1 MAVARAAGRQGGVST
16 SSKVRAPHL
25 VAAVPEVPR
34 TTLDLE
40 SAGDTPILREYRAVK
55 ADHADAIVLARLG
68 DFFEMF
74 GEDALIAAPILGVQ
88 LTGRGFGAAGRLP
101 MCGVP
106 HQAIV
111 QHIRK
116 LLDAG
121 QRVAIWDQVG
131 EVVSGRLVRREVTR
145 VLSPGMVVEAELL
158 DPSAVSRCIALCA
171 VNGRVGIAAF
181 DPNTQHL
188 ELSEV
193 DGDLNS
199 AAVADELTRL
209 DASELLVEDTIPVP
223 STLAGLLQVTPLAGA
238 VFDRTRAEE
247 RVRRATGAV
256 SLEGLGVAALPA
268 ALRAAGAILA
278 YCERAHIVI
287 SQDLLTIVIR
297 PAGTAM
303 RLDAHTRTNLELF
316 ARLGERGASLLQ
328 VLDATRTPMGVR
340 LLRTRL
346 QEPLIDVG
354 QISQRLDAVEALV
367 ADRDSRRHLREAL
380 GGMRDL
386 ERLVARCV
394 QRMATPRDLGAIRDA
409 CAALVATRAAVA
421 AMAPVAELAAAATHC
436 RAPEGLAESLDALLS
451 DDLPGSAGDGGAIRP
466 GADAELDELRAAGS
480 NARTYLAALEA
491 TERERTGIRSLR
503 VGYNRVFGYFIEIP
517 NAQRDRVPDDYSRKQ
532 TLAGAE
538 RFVTP
543 DLKEHETIVLHAR
556 ERAIARE
563 HDLLAGAV
571 ARVAT
576 EARALA
582 DAAAAVATLDVAQS
596 LATVAEEEHWVRP
609 AVDDSSTLRIRGGR
623 HPLVERTLGP
633 GRFVPNDVSLDESAR
648 IVVLTGPNMAG
659 KSTYLRQI
667 ASIVLLAQV
676 GSYVPAEEAA
686 IGVCDRIFTRIG
698 AHDDLSGGLSTFMVE
713 MAETAAILR
722 QATGRSLV
730 ILDEIGRGTSTYDGV
745 SIAQAVVEY
754 LHDAPQ
760 LNCRTLFA
768 THFHELTVL
777 ATHLARVRNA
787 RVEVV
792 DDGSDITFLHR
803 IVPGGADRSYG
814 VHVAKLAG
822 IPGGVLAR
830 ARQLLAAQE
839 RERPLG
845 GSGELAADQLT
856 LSISDPGPHPVM
868 SELAS
873 LDLDGMTPIAAL
885 NKLAEL
891 RERAST

>member
-1 MAVARAAGRQGGVST
+1 VTT

-25 VAAVPEVPR
+25 LAAAPKASR

-40 SAGDTPILREYRAVK
+40 TAGDTPILREYRAVK
-55 ADHADAIVLARLG
+55 AVHPDAIVLARLG

-74 GEDALIAAPILGVQ
+74 GEDAEIAAPIIGVQ

-106 HQAIV
+106 HQAVV
-111 QHIRK
+111 QHIR
-116 LLDAG
+116 DSG
-121 QRVAIWDQVG
+121 RRVAIWDQVG

-158 DPSAVSRCIALCA
+158 DSTAVSRCVALFA
-171 VNGRVGIAAF
+171 AHGRVGIAAF

-188 ELSEV
+188 ELFELA
-193 DGDLNS
+193 GDLDS
-199 AAVADELTRL
+199 AVVADELTRL
-209 DASELLVEDTIPVP
+209 DASELLLEDSTPIPA
-223 STLAGLLQVTPLAGA
+223 SLAAQAPVTPLPAA
-238 VFDRTRAEE
+238 VFDTTRAEE
-247 RVRRATGAV
+247 RIRRATGAV
-256 SLEGLGVAALPA
+256 SFEGLGVSAVPIGV
-268 ALRAAGAILA
+268 RAAGAVLA
-278 YCERAHIVI
+278 YCERAHIVV
-287 SQDLLTIVIR
+287 SQDLLRIAVR
-297 PAGTAM
+297 ASDESM
-303 RLDAHTRTNLELF
+303 RLDAHTRANLELF
-316 ARLGERGASLLQ
+316 TRLGERGSSLFQL
-328 VLDATRTPMGVR
+328 LDATRTAMGVR
-340 LLRTRL
+340 LLRARL
-346 QEPLIDVG
+346 QEPLTVVDDI
-354 QISQRLDAVEALV
+354 IRRLDSIEVLL
-367 ADRDSRRHLREAL
+367 ADRDGRRRLRDAL

-386 ERLVARCV
+386 ERLVARCI
-394 QRMATPRDLGAIRDA
+394 QGMATPRDLGAVRDT
-409 CAALVATRAAVA
+409 CAALDATGAVA
-421 AMAPVAELAAAATHC
+421 RGNAAGAELTDAAERC
-436 RAPEGLAESLDALLS
+436 RAPDGLRERLDALLC
-451 DDLPGSAGDGGAIRP
+451 DDLPVSAADGGAIRP
-466 GADAELDELRAAGS
+466 GADADLDGLRAAGS
-480 NARTYLAALEA
+480 TARIYLAALEA
-491 TERERTGIRSLR
+491 GERERTGIRSLR
-503 VGYNRVFGYFIEIP
+503 VGYNRVFGYYIEVP
-517 NAQRDRVPDDYSRKQ
+517 NAHKDRVPEDYSRKQ

-538 RFVTP
+538 RYVTP
-543 DLKEHETIVLHAR
+543 DLKEHEAIVLHAR
-556 ERAIARE
+556 ERAVARE
-563 HDLLAGAV
+563 QEVLKGAAAQV
-571 ARVAT
+571 AI

-582 DAAAAVATLDVAQS
+582 GAAEAAAVLDVAQS
-596 LATVAEEEHWVRP
+596 LATVAEQERWVRP
-609 AVDDSSTLRIRGGR
+609 TVDTSSTLRIAGGR

-633 GRFVPNDVSLDESAR
+633 GRFVPNDVDLDDDAR

-659 KSTYLRQI
+659 KSTYLRQT
-667 ASIVLLAQV
+667 ASIVLLAQI
-676 GSYVPAEEAA
+676 GSYVPADAA
-686 IGVCDRIFTRIG
+686 TIGVCDRIFTRIG

-777 ATHLARVRNA
+777 ANHLPRVRNA

-792 DDGSDITFLHR
+792 EDGAEITFLHR

-822 IPGGVLAR
+822 IPGGVLVR

-839 RERPLG
+839 LDRPLAG
-845 GSGELAADQLT
+845 NGEHGSDQLT
-856 LSISDPGPHPVM
+856 LSISAPGANPVM
-868 SELAS
+868 NELAS

-891 RERAST
+891 HERASM

>member
-1 MAVARAAGRQGGVST
+1 VAEA
-16 SSKVRAPHL
+16 
-25 VAAVPEVPR
+25 PR

-40 SAGDTPILREYRAVK
+40 TAGDTPILREYRAVK
-55 ADHADAIVLARLG
+55 AAHSDAIVLARLG

-74 GEDALIAAPILGVQ
+74 GDDAEVAAPILGVQ

-106 HQAIV
+106 HQAIG

-145 VLSPGMVVEAELL
+145 VLSPGMVVEADLL
-158 DPSAVSRCIALCA
+158 DPSAVSRCVALLA
-171 VNGRVGIAAF
+171 SRGRVGIAAF

-188 ELSEV
+188 ELFELA
-193 DGDLNS
+193 GDLGS
-199 AAVADELTRL
+199 AAVADELARL
-209 DASELLVEDTIPVP
+209 DASEFLVEDTIPIP
-223 STLAGLLQVTPLAGA
+223 PALAGLAQVTPLAAA
-238 VFDRTRAEE
+238 VFDTTRAEE

-256 SLEGLGVAALPA
+256 SLDGLGVTAVPHAV
-268 ALRAAGAILA
+268 RAAGAVLA
-278 YCERAHIVI
+278 YCERARIVI
-287 SQDLLTIVIR
+287 SQELLRIAIR
-297 PAGTAM
+297 TPQGAM
-303 RLDAHTRTNLELF
+303 RLDAHTRVNLELF
-316 ARLGERGASLLQ
+316 TRLGERGSSLLQ
-328 VLDATRTPMGVR
+328 LLDATRTATGMR
-340 LLRTRL
+340 LLRARL
-346 QEPLIDVG
+346 QEPLTDVG
-354 QISQRLDAVEALV
+354 RIIERLDSIEALLV
-367 ADRDSRRHLREAL
+367 DRDGRRRLRDAL

-394 QRMATPRDLGAIRDA
+394 QGIATPRDLGAVRDT
-409 CAALVATRAAVA
+409 CAALETTG
-421 AMAPVAELAAAATHC
+421 AAARAIAAGVELIEAADHC
-436 RAPEGLAESLDALLS
+436 RAPAALRERLDALLS
-451 DDLPGSAGDGGAIRP
+451 DDLPASATDGGAIRP
-466 GADAELDELRAAGS
+466 GADADLDSLRAAGGT
-480 NARTYLAALEA
+480 ARSYLAALE
-491 TERERTGIRSLR
+491 TSERERTGIRSLR
-503 VGYNRVFGYFIEIP
+503 VGYNRVFGYFIEVP
-517 NAQRDRVPDDYSRKQ
+517 NAHSDRVPDDYSRKQ

-543 DLKEHETIVLHAR
+543 DLKEQEAIVLHAR

-563 HDLLAGAV
+563 HDMLAGAAALV
-571 ARVAT
+571 AI

-582 DAAAAVATLDVAQS
+582 DAAAAAATLDVAQS
-596 LATVAEEEHWVRP
+596 LATVAEDEHWVRP
-609 AVDDSSTLRIRGGR
+609 IVDASSSLRITGGR

-633 GRFVPNDVSLDESAR
+633 GRFVPNDVDLDDEAR

-659 KSTYLRQI
+659 KSTYLRQT
-667 ASIVLLAQV
+667 ASIVFLAQI
-676 GSYVPAEEAA
+676 GSFVPAEAA
-686 IGVCDRIFTRIG
+686 TIGVCDRIFTRIG

-722 QATGRSLV
+722 QATERSLV

-754 LHDAPQ
+754 LHDAPH

-777 ATHLARVRNA
+777 ATTLPRVRNA

-792 DDGSDITFLHR
+792 EEGADITFLHR

-822 IPGGVLAR
+822 IPGGVLVR

-839 RERPLG
+839 RDHPLG
-845 GSGELAADQLT
+845 GGGERGSDQLT
-856 LSISDPGPHPVM
+856 LSISDPGPDPVV

-885 NKLAEL
+885 NKLVEL
-891 RERAST
+891 RDRASM

>member
-1 MAVARAAGRQGGVST
+1 M
-16 SSKVRAPHL
+16 
-25 VAAVPEVPR
+25 PEAPR

-40 SAGDTPILREYRAVK
+40 TAGDTPILREYRAIK
-55 ADHADAIVLARLG
+55 AEHPDAIVLARLG

-74 GEDALIAAPILGVQ
+74 GEDAEIAAPILGVQ

-106 HQAIV
+106 HQAVV

-121 QRVAIWDQVG
+121 RRVAIWDQVG
-131 EVVSGRLVRREVTR
+131 EVTAGRLVRREVIR

-158 DPSAVSRCIALCA
+158 DPAAVSRCVALFA
-171 VNGRVGIAAF
+171 SHGRVGIAAF

-188 ELSEV
+188 ELFEV
-193 DGDLNS
+193 EGDLSS
-199 AAVADELTRL
+199 AAVADELSRL
-209 DASELLVEDTIPVP
+209 DASELLVEDGTPIPAALTALAPVT
-223 STLAGLLQVTPLAGA
+223 TLAAA
-238 VFDRTRAEE
+238 VFDTTRAEE
-247 RVRRATGAV
+247 RLRGATGAL
-256 SLEGLGVAALPA
+256 SIDGLGVIALPLS
-268 ALRAAGAILA
+268 LRAAGAVLA

-287 SQDLLTIVIR
+287 SQDLLRIAIR
-297 PAGTAM
+297 TPDGAM
-303 RLDAHTRTNLELF
+303 RLDAHTRANLELF
-316 ARLGERGASLLQ
+316 TRLGERGSSLLQ
-328 VLDATRTPMGVR
+328 LLDATRTPMGVR
-340 LLRTRL
+340 LLRARL
-346 QEPLIDVG
+346 QEPLTDVE
-354 QISQRLDAVEALV
+354 QIIRRLDSVDVLLG
-367 ADRDSRRHLREAL
+367 DRDGRRRLREAL

-394 QRMATPRDLGAIRDA
+394 QQMATPRDLGGVRDA
-409 CAALVATRAAVA
+409 CAALETTGGAARAIA
-421 AMAPVAELAAAATHC
+421 ARAEFVDAAERC
-436 RAPEGLAESLDALLS
+436 RAPDGLRETLDALLC
-451 DDLPGSAGDGGAIRP
+451 DDLPANASDGGAVRA
-466 GADAELDELRAAGS
+466 GADVDLDGLRAAGS
-480 NARTYLAALEA
+480 SARSYLTALEA
-491 TERERTGIRSLR
+491 SERERTGIRSLR

-517 NAQRDRVPDDYSRKQ
+517 NAHRDRVPDDYARKQ

-543 DLKEHETIVLHAR
+543 DLKEHEAIVLHAR
-556 ERAIARE
+556 ERAVARE
-563 HDLLAGAV
+563 QELLAGAA
-571 ARVAT
+571 ARVAID
-576 EARALA
+576 ARALA
-582 DAAAAVATLDVAQS
+582 DAAAAVAILDVAQA

-609 AVDDSSTLRIRGGR
+609 SIDASSSLRIIGGR

-633 GRFVPNDVSLDESAR
+633 GRFVPNDLHLDDEAR

-659 KSTYLRQI
+659 KSTYLRQT
-667 ASIVLLAQV
+667 ASIVLLAQI
-676 GSYVPAEEAA
+676 GSFVPAEEAS

-777 ATHLARVRNA
+777 ATHLPGVRNA

-792 DDGSDITFLHR
+792 EDGADITFLHR

-822 IPGGVLAR
+822 IPGGVLVR

-839 RERPLG
+839 RDRPLG
-845 GSGELAADQLT
+845 GSGEHGSDQLT
-856 LSISDPGPHPVM
+856 LSIGDPEPHPVM

-873 LDLDGMTPIAAL
+873 LELEGMTPIAAL
-885 NKLAEL
+885 NKLVEL
-891 RERAST
+891 RERASM

>member
-1 MAVARAAGRQGGVST
+1 
-16 SSKVRAPHL
+16 
-25 VAAVPEVPR
+25 VPEVPR

-268 ALRAAGAILA
+268 ALRAAGAVLA

-354 QISQRLDAVEALV
+354 QISLRLDAVEALV

-380 GGMRDL
+380 GGMPDL

-394 QRMATPRDLGAIRDA
+394 QQMATPRDLGAIRDA

-436 RAPEGLAESLDALLS
+436 RAPEGLAESLDALLC

-563 HDLLAGAV
+563 HELLAGAA

>member
-268 ALRAAGAILA
+268 ALRAAGAVLA

-354 QISQRLDAVEALV
+354 QISLRLDAVEALV

-380 GGMRDL
+380 GGMPDL

-394 QRMATPRDLGAIRDA
+394 QQMATPRDLGAIRDA

-436 RAPEGLAESLDALLS
+436 RAPEGLAESLDALLC

-563 HDLLAGAV
+563 HDLLAGAA

-609 AVDDSSTLRIRGGR
+609 AVDDSSTLRIKGGR

>member
-1 MAVARAAGRQGGVST
+1 M
-16 SSKVRAPHL
+16 
-25 VAAVPEVPR
+25 PEAPR

-40 SAGDTPILREYRAVK
+40 TAGDTPILREYRAIK
-55 ADHADAIVLARLG
+55 AEHRDAIVLARLG

-74 GEDALIAAPILGVQ
+74 GEDAEIAAPILGVQ

-106 HQAIV
+106 HQAVV

-121 QRVAIWDQVG
+121 RRVAIWDQVG
-131 EVVSGRLVRREVTR
+131 EVTAGRLVRREVIR

-158 DPSAVSRCIALCA
+158 DPAAVSRCVALFA
-171 VNGRVGIAAF
+171 THGRVGIAAF

-188 ELSEV
+188 ELFEV
-193 DGDLNS
+193 EGDLSSSN
-199 AAVADELTRL
+199 VADELSRL
-209 DASELLVEDTIPVP
+209 DASELLVEDGTPIPAALTALAPVT
-223 STLAGLLQVTPLAGA
+223 TLAAA
-238 VFDRTRAEE
+238 VFDTTRAED
-247 RVRRATGAV
+247 RVRRATGAL
-256 SLEGLGVAALPA
+256 SLDGLGITAVPLS
-268 ALRAAGAILA
+268 LRAAGAVLA

-287 SQDLLTIVIR
+287 SQDLLRIAIR
-297 PAGTAM
+297 TPDGAM
-303 RLDAHTRTNLELF
+303 RLDAHTRANLELF
-316 ARLGERGASLLQ
+316 TRLGERGSSLLQ
-328 VLDATRTPMGVR
+328 LLDATRTPMGVR
-340 LLRTRL
+340 LLRARL
-346 QEPLIDVG
+346 QDPLTDVEQIIRRLDSIDVLL
-354 QISQRLDAVEALV
+354 S
-367 ADRDSRRHLREAL
+367 DRDARRRLREAL

-386 ERLVARCV
+386 ERLVGRCV
-394 QRMATPRDLGAIRDA
+394 QQMATPRDLGAVRDA
-409 CAALVATRAAVA
+409 CAALETTGGAARAIAAQAEVADAA
-421 AMAPVAELAAAATHC
+421 ERC
-436 RAPEGLAESLDALLS
+436 RAPDGLRETLGALLC
-451 DDLPGSAGDGGAIRP
+451 DDLPASASDGGAIRA
-466 GADAELDELRAAGS
+466 GADADLDGLRAAGS
-480 NARTYLAALEA
+480 SARSYLTALEA
-491 TERERTGIRSLR
+491 SERERTGIRSLR
-503 VGYNRVFGYFIEIP
+503 VGYNRVFGYFIEVP
-517 NAQRDRVPDDYSRKQ
+517 NAHRDRVPDDYARKQ

-543 DLKEHETIVLHAR
+543 DLKEHEAIVLHAR
-556 ERAIARE
+556 ERAVARE
-563 HDLLAGAV
+563 QELLAGAA

-576 EARALA
+576 DARALA
-582 DAAAAVATLDVAQS
+582 DAAAAVATLDVAQA

-609 AVDDSSTLRIRGGR
+609 SVDASSSLRITGGR

-633 GRFVPNDVSLDESAR
+633 GRFVPNDLHLDGEVR

-659 KSTYLRQI
+659 KSTYLRQT
-667 ASIVLLAQV
+667 ASIVLLAQI
-676 GSYVPAEEAA
+676 GSYVPAEEAT

-777 ATHLARVRNA
+777 ATHLPRVRNA

-792 DDGSDITFLHR
+792 EDGADITFLHR

-822 IPGGVLAR
+822 IPGGVLVR

-839 RERPLG
+839 RDRPLG
-845 GSGELAADQLT
+845 GNGEHGSDQLT
-856 LSISDPGPHPVM
+856 LSIGDPEPHPVM

-873 LDLDGMTPIAAL
+873 LELEGMTPIAAL
-885 NKLAEL
+885 NKLVEL
-891 RERAST
+891 RERASM

>member
-1 MAVARAAGRQGGVST
+1 M
-16 SSKVRAPHL
+16 
-25 VAAVPEVPR
+25 PEAPR

-40 SAGDTPILREYRAVK
+40 TAGDTPILREYRAIK
-55 ADHADAIVLARLG
+55 AEHRDAIVLARLG

-74 GEDALIAAPILGVQ
+74 GEDAEIAAPILGVQ

-106 HQAIV
+106 HQAVV

-121 QRVAIWDQVG
+121 RRVAIWDQVG
-131 EVVSGRLVRREVTR
+131 EVTAGRLVRREVIR

-158 DPSAVSRCIALCA
+158 DPAAVSRCVALFA
-171 VNGRVGIAAF
+171 SHGRVGIAAF

-188 ELSEV
+188 ELFEV
-193 DGDLNS
+193 EGELSS
-199 AAVADELTRL
+199 AAVADELSRL
-209 DASELLVEDTIPVP
+209 DASELLVEDGTPIPAALTALAPVT
-223 STLAGLLQVTPLAGA
+223 TLAAA
-238 VFDRTRAEE
+238 VFDTTRAEE
-247 RVRRATGAV
+247 RVRRATGAL
-256 SLEGLGVAALPA
+256 SLDGLGVTAVPL
-268 ALRAAGAILA
+268 ALRAAGAVLA

-287 SQDLLTIVIR
+287 SQDLLRIAIR
-297 PAGTAM
+297 TPDGAM
-303 RLDAHTRTNLELF
+303 RLDAHTRANLELF
-316 ARLGERGASLLQ
+316 TRLGERGSSLLQ
-328 VLDATRTPMGVR
+328 LLDATRTPMGVR
-340 LLRTRL
+340 LLRARL
-346 QEPLIDVG
+346 QDPLTDVD
-354 QISQRLDAVEALV
+354 QIIRRLDSIDALLG
-367 ADRDSRRHLREAL
+367 DRDGRRRLREAL

-394 QRMATPRDLGAIRDA
+394 QQMATPRDLGAVRDA
-409 CAALVATRAAVA
+409 CAALETTGGAARAIA
-421 AMAPVAELAAAATHC
+421 AQAELADAAEHC
-436 RAPEGLAESLDALLS
+436 RAPHGLRETLDALLC
-451 DDLPGSAGDGGAIRP
+451 DDLPARAGDGGAIRA
-466 GADAELDELRAAGS
+466 GADADLDGLRAAGS
-480 NARTYLAALEA
+480 SARSYLTALEA
-491 TERERTGIRSLR
+491 SERERTGIRSLR
-503 VGYNRVFGYFIEIP
+503 VGYNRVFGYFIEVP
-517 NAQRDRVPDDYSRKQ
+517 NAHRDRVPDDYARKQ

-543 DLKEHETIVLHAR
+543 DLKEHEAIVLHAR
-556 ERAIARE
+556 ERAVARE
-563 HDLLAGAV
+563 QELLAGAA
-571 ARVAT
+571 ARVAID
-576 EARALA
+576 ARALA
-582 DAAAAVATLDVAQS
+582 DAAAAVATLDVAQA

-609 AVDDSSTLRIRGGR
+609 SVDASSSLRITGGR

-633 GRFVPNDVSLDESAR
+633 GRFVPNDLRLDDEAR

-659 KSTYLRQI
+659 KSTYLRQT
-667 ASIVLLAQV
+667 ASIVLLAQI
-676 GSYVPAEEAA
+676 GSYVPAEEAN

-754 LHDAPQ
+754 VHDAPQ

-777 ATHLARVRNA
+777 ATHLPRVRNA

-792 DDGSDITFLHR
+792 EDGADITFLHR

-822 IPGGVLAR
+822 IPGGVLVR

-839 RERPLG
+839 RDRPLG
-845 GSGELAADQLT
+845 GSGEHGSDQLT
-856 LSISDPGPHPVM
+856 LSIGDPEPHPVM

-873 LDLDGMTPIAAL
+873 LELDGMTPIAAL
-885 NKLAEL
+885 NKLVEL
-891 RERAST
+891 RERASM

>member
-421 AMAPVAELAAAATHC
+421 TMAPVAELAAAATHC

-517 NAQRDRVPDDYSRKQ
+517 NAQRDRVPDEYSRKQ

-563 HDLLAGAV
+563 HDLLAGAA

>member
-1 MAVARAAGRQGGVST
+1 VRT
-16 SSKVRAPHL
+16 SSKIRAPHL
-25 VAAVPEVPR
+25 IAAVPEAPH
-34 TTLDLE
+34 TTLDLQT
-40 SAGDTPILREYRAVK
+40 AGDTPILREYRAVK
-55 ADHADAIVLARLG
+55 TEHPGAIVLARLG

-74 GEDALIAAPILGVQ
+74 GDDAEVAAPILGVQ

-106 HQAIV
+106 HQAIS

-121 QRVAIWDQVG
+121 RRVAIWDQVG
-131 EVVSGRLVRREVTR
+131 EVVSGRLVRRAVTR
-145 VLSPGMVVEAELL
+145 VLSPGMVVEADLL
-158 DPSAVSRCIALCA
+158 EPSAVSRCVALFSSH
-171 VNGRVGIAAF
+171 GRVGIAAF

-188 ELSEV
+188 ELFEV
-193 DGDLNS
+193 EGDLDS
-199 AAVADELTRL
+199 AVVADELARL
-209 DASELLVEDTIPVP
+209 DASELLVEDGTPIPP
-223 STLAGLLQVTPLAGA
+223 ALTGLASVTPLAAA
-238 VFDRTRAEE
+238 VFDSTRAEE

-256 SLEGLGVAALPA
+256 SLDGLGVTAVPA
-268 ALRAAGAILA
+268 ALRAAGAVLA
-278 YCERAHIVI
+278 YCERARIVI
-287 SQDLLTIVIR
+287 SQELLRIAIR
-297 PAGTAM
+297 TPEGAM
-303 RLDAHTRTNLELF
+303 RLDAHTRANLELF
-316 ARLGERGASLLQ
+316 TRLGERGTSLLQ
-328 VLDATRTPMGVR
+328 LLDATRTPMGTR
-340 LLRTRL
+340 LLRARL
-346 QEPLIDVG
+346 QEPLTEVEPIEH
-354 QISQRLDAVEALV
+354 RLDSIRALLD
-367 ADRDSRRHLREAL
+367 DRDGRRHLREAL
-380 GGMRDL
+380 AGMRDL

-394 QRMATPRDLGAIRDA
+394 QGMATPRDLGAVRDT
-409 CAALVATRAAVA
+409 CAALDVTGAAARAIAADPEINRAA
-421 AMAPVAELAAAATHC
+421 EGC
-436 RAPEGLAESLDALLS
+436 RAPEGLRERLDALLC
-451 DDLPGSAGDGGAIRP
+451 DELPASASDGGAIRP
-466 GADAELDELRAAGS
+466 GADADLDNLRAAGS
-480 NARTYLAALEA
+480 TARTYLAALE
-491 TERERTGIRSLR
+491 TSERERTGIRSLR
-503 VGYNRVFGYFIEIP
+503 VGYNRVFGYFIEVP
-517 NAQRDRVPDDYSRKQ
+517 NAHRDRVPDDYARKQ

-543 DLKEHETIVLHAR
+543 DLKEHEAIVLHAR
-556 ERAIARE
+556 ERAVARE
-563 HDLLAGAV
+563 QELLRGAAADV
-571 ARVAT
+571 AIH
-576 EARALA
+576 ARQLA
-582 DAAAAVATLDVAQS
+582 DAAAAAATLDVAQS

-609 AVDDSSTLRIRGGR
+609 AIDASSTLRIIGGR

-633 GRFVPNDVSLDESAR
+633 GRFVPNDVHLDDDAR

-659 KSTYLRQI
+659 KSTYLRQT
-667 ASIVLLAQV
+667 ASIVLLAQI
-676 GSYVPAEEAA
+676 GSYVPATEAI

-722 QATGRSLV
+722 QATERSLV

-777 ATHLARVRNA
+777 ATNLPRVRNA

-792 DDGSDITFLHR
+792 EEGADITFLHR

-822 IPGGVLAR
+822 IPGGVLVR

-845 GSGELAADQLT
+845 ANGEHGSDQLT
-856 LSISDPGPHPVM
+856 LSITDATPNPVV

-873 LDLDGMTPIAAL
+873 LELDGMTPIAAL

-891 RERAST
+891 HERASR

>member
-563 HDLLAGAV
+563 HDLLAGAA

>member
-1 MAVARAAGRQGGVST
+1 M
-16 SSKVRAPHL
+16 
-25 VAAVPEVPR
+25 
-34 TTLDLE
+34 LDLE
-40 SAGDTPILREYRAVK
+40 TAGDTPILREYRAVK
-55 ADHADAIVLARLG
+55 AEHPDAIVLARLG

-74 GEDALIAAPILGVQ
+74 GEDAETAAPILGVA

-106 HQAIV
+106 HQAVV

-121 QRVAIWDQVG
+121 RRVAIWDQVG
-131 EVVSGRLVRREVTR
+131 EVVTGRLVRRDVTR

-158 DPSAVSRCIALCA
+158 DPSAVSRCVALFVA
-171 VNGRVGIAAF
+171 HQRVGIAAF

-188 ELSEV
+188 EVFEV
-193 DGDLNS
+193 PGDLDGTT
-199 AAVADELTRL
+199 VADELARL
-209 DASELLVEDTIPVP
+209 DASELLVEDTTVLPA
-223 STLAGLLQVTPLAGA
+223 TLAGAAPITRLPAA
-238 VFDRTRAEE
+238 VFESTRAEE
-247 RVRRATGAV
+247 RLRRATGAV
-256 SLEGLGVAALPA
+256 SVQGLGVDGLPV
-268 ALRAAGAILA
+268 ALRAAGAVLA
-278 YCERAHIVI
+278 YCERAHIVV
-287 SQDLLTIVIR
+287 SQDLFRIATR
-297 PAGTAM
+297 SSGDTM

-316 ARLGERGASLLQ
+316 TRLGERGTSLLQ
-328 VLDATRTPMGVR
+328 LLDATRTAMGVR
-340 LLRTRL
+340 LLRARL
-346 QEPLIDVG
+346 HEPLIDVDE
-354 QISQRLDAVEALV
+354 ITRRLDSVEVLAG
-367 ADRDSRRHLREAL
+367 DRDGRRRLRDAL
-380 GGMRDL
+380 GGIRDL

-394 QRMATPRDLGAIRDA
+394 QRIATPRDLGAVRDT
-409 CAALVATRAAVA
+409 CAALDATGIAARAVEARGEIA
-421 AMAPVAELAAAATHC
+421 DAAAQC
-436 RAPEGLAESLDALLS
+436 LAPPGLCDRLSALLN
-451 DDLPGSAGDGGAIRP
+451 DDLPVNASEGGAIRS
-466 GADAELDELRAAGS
+466 GADDDLDDLRAAGS
-480 NARTYLAALEA
+480 TARTYLATLET

-503 VGYNRVFGYFIEIP
+503 VGYNRVFGYYIEVP
-517 NAQRDRVPDDYSRKQ
+517 NGQRDRVPEDYSRKQ

-543 DLKEHETIVLHAR
+543 DLKEHEAIVLHAR

-563 HDLLAGAV
+563 QELLAGAAAEV
-571 ARVAT
+571 AI

-582 DAAAAVATLDVAQS
+582 DAAAAAACLDVAQS
-596 LATVAEEEHWVRP
+596 LATVAEQEHWVRP
-609 AVDDSSTLRIRGGR
+609 SIDRSSMLSIVAGR

-633 GRFVPNDVSLDESAR
+633 GRFVPNDVSLDADAR

-659 KSTYLRQI
+659 KSTYLRQT
-667 ASIVLLAQV
+667 ASLVLLAQI
-676 GSYVPAEEAA
+676 GSYVPADEAT

-698 AHDDLSGGLSTFMVE
+698 AQDDLSGGLSTFMVE

-745 SIAQAVVEY
+745 SIAQAVVEH
-754 LHDAPQ
+754 LHEAPH

-777 ATHLARVRNA
+777 ATHLPRVRNA

-792 DDGSDITFLHR
+792 EDGADITFLHR

-822 IPGGVLAR
+822 IPGGVLIR
-830 ARQLLAAQE
+830 ARQLLASQE

-845 GSGELAADQLT
+845 GGPDPMSDQLT
-856 LSISDPGPHPVM
+856 LSIGDAVQHPVM

-873 LDLDGMTPIAAL
+873 LDIDGMTPIAAL
-885 NKLAEL
+885 NKLVEL
-891 RERAST
+891 RDRASV

>member
-1 MAVARAAGRQGGVST
+1 VRA
-16 SSKVRAPHL
+16 SSKIRAPHL
-25 VAAVPEVPR
+25 VAAVPEAPR
-34 TTLDLE
+34 TTLDLQT
-40 SAGDTPILREYRAVK
+40 AGDTPILREYRAVK
-55 ADHADAIVLARLG
+55 AEHPDAIVLARLG

-106 HQAIV
+106 HQAIT

-116 LLDAG
+116 LLDSG

-131 EVVSGRLVRREVTR
+131 EVVSGRLVRRAVTR

-158 DPSAVSRCIALCA
+158 DPSAVSRCVALFPA
-171 VNGRVGIAAF
+171 DRRVGIAAF
-181 DPNTQHL
+181 DPNTQYL
-188 ELSEV
+188 ELFEV
-193 DGDLNS
+193 EGGLDS
-199 AAVADELTRL
+199 AAVADELARL
-209 DASELLVEDTIPVP
+209 DASELLVQDGTVLPAA
-223 STLAGLLQVTPLAGA
+223 LAAKVQVTQLAA
-238 VFDRTRAEE
+238 SLFDTARAEE
-247 RVRRATGAV
+247 RLRRASGAI
-256 SLEGLGVAALPA
+256 SLDGLGVTSARST
-268 ALRAAGAILA
+268 LRAAGAVLA

-287 SQDLLTIVIR
+287 SQDLLRIAIR
-297 PAGTAM
+297 PAEGAM
-303 RLDAHTRTNLELF
+303 RLDAHTRANLELF

-328 VLDATRTPMGVR
+328 VLDATRTPMGLR
-340 LLRTRL
+340 LLRERL
-346 QEPLIDVG
+346 QDPLTDIAE
-354 QISQRLDAVEALV
+354 ITRRLDSVDVLL
-367 ADRDSRRHLREAL
+367 ADRDGRRHLREAL
-380 GGMRDL
+380 EGMRDL

-394 QRMATPRDLGAIRDA
+394 QGLATPRDLGAVRDT
-409 CAALVATRAAVA
+409 CAALDATG
-421 AMAPVAELAAAATHC
+421 AAASRIAG
-436 RAPEGLAESLDALLS
+436 AGPEIAEAVGRCSPPSGLRERLNALLC
-451 DDLPGSAGDGGAIRP
+451 DDLPANADDGGAIRP
-466 GADAELDELRAAGS
+466 GADADLDSLRAAGS
-480 NARTYLAALEA
+480 SARTYLAALEA
-491 TERERTGIRSLR
+491 SERERTGIRSLR
-503 VGYNRVFGYFIEIP
+503 VGYNRVFGYFIEVP
-517 NAQRDRVPDDYSRKQ
+517 NAHRDRVPDDYSRKQ

-563 HDLLAGAV
+563 QELLAGAAALV
-571 ARVAT
+571 AMD
-576 EARALA
+576 ARTLA
-582 DAAAAVATLDVAQS
+582 NAAAAVATLDVAQS
-596 LATVAEEEHWVRP
+596 LATVAEEGHWVRP
-609 AVDDSSTLRIRGGR
+609 AVDSSPTLRIIGGR
-623 HPLVERTLGP
+623 HPLVERTLGA
-633 GRFVPNDVSLDESAR
+633 GRFVPNDLFLDDQAR
-648 IVVLTGPNMAG
+648 IIVLTGPNMAG
-659 KSTYLRQI
+659 KSTYLRQT
-667 ASIVLLAQV
+667 ATIVLLAQI
-676 GSYVPAEEAA
+676 GSYVPADEAV

-777 ATHLARVRNA
+777 AAQMPRVRNA

-792 DDGSDITFLHR
+792 EDGADITFLHR

-814 VHVAKLAG
+814 VHVARLAG

-845 GSGELAADQLT
+845 GGDHGSDQLT
-856 LSISDPGPHPVM
+856 LSISDQVPNPVVD
-868 SELAS
+868 ELAA
-873 LDLDGMTPIAAL
+873 LDLDDMTPIAAL
-885 NKLAEL
+885 NKLVEL
-891 RERAST
+891 RGRAST

>member
-1 MAVARAAGRQGGVST
+1 MAVAGAAGRQGGVST
-16 SSKVRAPHL
+16 SSKARAPHL
-25 VAAVPEVPR
+25 GAAMPEAR
-34 TTLDLE
+34 RATLDLE
-40 SAGDTPILREYRAVK
+40 TAGDTPILREYRAVK
-55 ADHADAIVLARLG
+55 ADHPDAIVLARLG

-74 GEDALIAAPILGVQ
+74 GADAEIAAPILGVQ

-106 HQAIV
+106 HQAVV

-121 QRVAIWDQVG
+121 QRVAIWDQIG
-131 EVVSGRLVRREVTR
+131 QVVSGRLVRREVTR

-158 DPSAVSRCIALCA
+158 DPTAVSSCVALVA
-171 VNGRVGIAAF
+171 SQGRVGIAAF
-181 DPNTQHL
+181 DPNTQRL
-188 ELSEV
+188 ELFEV
-193 DGDLNS
+193 DGDLGS
-199 AAVADELTRL
+199 ALVADELARL
-209 DASELLVEDTIPVP
+209 DASELLVEEGTSVP
-223 STLAGLLQVTPLAGA
+223 AVLAALATVTPLAAA
-238 VFDRTRAEE
+238 VFDTTRAQE
-247 RVRRATGAV
+247 RIRRATGAV
-256 SLEGLGVAALPA
+256 SLDGLGVAAVPISV
-268 ALRAAGAILA
+268 RAAGAVLA
-278 YCERAHIVI
+278 YCERAHVVI
-287 SQDLLTIVIR
+287 SQDLLRIAIR
-297 PAGTAM
+297 PMDGAM
-303 RLDAHTRTNLELF
+303 RLDAHTRANLELF
-316 ARLGERGASLLQ
+316 TNLGQRGASLLQ
-328 VLDATRTPMGVR
+328 LLDATRTPMGVR
-340 LLRTRL
+340 LLRDRL
-346 QEPLIDVG
+346 QEPLTDVDR
-354 QISQRLDAVEALV
+354 ITARLDLIAALLE
-367 ADRDSRRHLREAL
+367 DRDGRRHLREAL

-394 QRMATPRDLGAIRDA
+394 QRLATPRDLGAIRDA
-409 CAALVATRAAVA
+409 CAALEATRIAACTISGA
-421 AMAPVAELAAAATHC
+421 AEITEAADRC
-436 RAPEGLAESLDALLS
+436 RAPDGLEESLRELLC
-451 DDLPGSAGDGGAIRP
+451 DDLPANAADGGAIRP
-466 GADAELDELRAAGS
+466 GADADLDELRAAGS
-480 NARTYLAALEA
+480 TARTYLASLEA
-491 TERERTGIRSLR
+491 SERERTGIRSLR
-503 VGYNRVFGYFIEIP
+503 VGYNRVFGYFIEVP

-556 ERAIARE
+556 ERAITRE
-563 HDLLAGAV
+563 QELLAGAT
-571 ARVAT
+571 ARVAID
-576 EARALA
+576 ARALA
-582 DAAAAVATLDVAQS
+582 DAAIAVATLDVAQS

-609 AVDDSSTLRIRGGR
+609 NVDASSSLRITGGR

-633 GRFVPNDVSLDESAR
+633 GRFVPNDVTLDDGAR

-659 KSTYLRQI
+659 KSTYLRQT
-667 ASIVLLAQV
+667 ASIVLLAQI
-676 GSYVPAEEAA
+676 GSYVPADEAT

-777 ATHLARVRNA
+777 ATHLPRVRNA

-792 DDGSDITFLHR
+792 EDGSDITFLHR

-822 IPGGVLAR
+822 IPGGVLVR
-830 ARQLLAAQE
+830 ARQLLAVQE
-839 RERPLG
+839 RDRPLG
-845 GSGELAADQLT
+845 GSGVHGSDQLT
-856 LSISDPGPHPVM
+856 LSIADPEPHPVM
-868 SELAS
+868 TELAS
-873 LDLDGMTPIAAL
+873 LELDGMTPIAAL

-891 RERAST
+891 RERATT